1 MILGAVA
8 FDDTEKV
15 GLSKIN
21 GGGCKIRLLLFA
33 KTVNEKNNK
42 VEILTNFFIL

>member
-15 GLSKIN
+15 GLSKIMEV
-21 GGGCKIRLLLFA
+21 GVKSASYFFV

-42 VEILTNFFIL
+42 VEILTNFFI